1 MPLAAVRVAS
11 GNREPKAPWFTSG
24 LRRGSWWRVGLTSHH
39 TLGDVGSPN
48 LDRLAAS
55 LSERLNADEGRDEAL
70 LRSDAMSAV
79 PRPV

>member
-1 MPLAAVRVAS
+1 MVHLRPATRFMVA
-11 GNREPKAPWFTSG
+11 GRT
-24 LRRGSWWRVGLTSHH
+24 TSHH